1 MQFSP
6 DGHWWWNG
14 REWRPAAEAHRRR
27 SHVGWL
33 IGLSVLVALVGI
45 GLCGPVVLLAG
56 SHASSP
62 TGYATSVT
70 RAVSNCSPQPCADAD
85 GFKVHVD
92 SVEWN
97 YVPPALFQPEP
108 GNQFAR
114 ITVRF
119 QNSAPT
125 EKHADPFQ
133 FVLKDQQGVKHAAAV
148 AGDGWSGVNLSPGGR
163 FGPRSIDFQVT
174 KGTEAGTL
182 VWTPDF
188 QDHEIPLG

>member
-70 RAVSNCSPQPCADAD
+70 RAVSNCSPQPCADAG
-85 GFKVHVD
+85 GFKVHVE

-188 QDHEIPLG
+188 QDHEIPLS

>member
-14 REWRPAAEAHRRR
+14 REWRPAAEAYRRR

-33 IGLSVLVALVGI
+33 VGLSLLFGLVGI
-45 GLCGPVVLLAG
+45 GICGPVALLAG
-56 SHASSP
+56 SHAATP

-70 RAVSNCSPQPCADAD
+70 TAVSTCSPQLCADAA

-97 YVPPALFQPEP
+97 YVPAGLFKPEP

-114 ITVRF
+114 VTVRF
-119 QNSAPT
+119 DNTAPN

-133 FVLKDQQGVKHAAAV
+133 FVLRDQQGVKHAV
-148 AGDGWSGVNLSPGGR
+148 TFAGDSWSAVNLSSGGR

-174 KGTEAGTL
+174 SGTTAGTL

-188 QDHEIPLG
+188 RDHEIPLS